1 MRKPKSSAVYDE
13 DNPLLFS
20 ARSRKNINLSSP
32 RGRNEE
38 IDRIIDYSKASAHQ
52 SLKRQMNSFFADLT
66 IDFTLKTINGILSLI
81 LVIEYIYALY
91 VTDIFLKLWWG
102 LGSFLIHLYLFCEYI
117 CRIYS
122 AKDSKKYFFSLE
134 SRIDLIS
141 NVPFFIFRFISGNPL
156 YDDPTNLLLSIGNVM
171 SILRLMRLESYQ
183 RFIVNNLVFH
193 TLYS

>member
-1 MRKPKSSAVYDE
+1 MRKPKSSTFEE

-20 ARSRKNINLSSP
+20 ARSRKNIALASP

-52 SLKRQMNSFFADLT
+52 SLKRQMNSFFEDST
-66 IDFTLKTINGILSLI
+66 IDFGLKTINGILSLV
-81 LVIEYIYALY
+81 LVVEYMYAMYSPDTFMSLS
-91 VTDIFLKLWWG
+91 WG
-102 LGSFLIHLYLFCEYI
+102 LGSFLIHLYLICEYI

-122 AKDSKKYFFSLE
+122 AKDSRKYFFSLE

-141 NVPFFIFRFISGNPL
+141 NVPFFIFRFVTQNPL
-156 YDDPTNLLLSIGNVM
+156 YDDPNNLLLNIGNAM

-183 RFIVNNLVFH
+183 RFIVII
-193 TLYS
+193 